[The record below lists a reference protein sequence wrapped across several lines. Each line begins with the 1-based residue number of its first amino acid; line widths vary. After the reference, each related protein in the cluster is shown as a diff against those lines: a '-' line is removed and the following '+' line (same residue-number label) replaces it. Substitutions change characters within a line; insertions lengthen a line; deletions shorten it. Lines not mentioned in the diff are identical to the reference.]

1 VLYEL
6 SAGVAAARSQQ
17 RSTALRPFEDFIRG
31 EDAAIVID
39 YDDNVFTKDFTLKCG
54 CCHKTGE
61 HVAALACAEMTE
73 EDLEAMVTE
82 IDDAM

>member
-39 YDDNVFTKDFTLKCG
+39 DKDT
-54 CCHKTGE
+54 
-61 HVAALACAEMTE
+61 ALNSSNSANGRIWGNALTWAI
-73 EDLEAMVTE
+73 L
-82 IDDAM
+82 

>member
-6 SAGVAAARSQQ
+6 SAGSQQ